1 MASTTASKKKE
12 GTTFKPIWLIL
23 SFVALIAVLL
33 APTPASLPFMG
44 KAALA
49 ILAFAVILW
58 VTEAVS
64 YPVSATM
71 IVGLIIVLL
80 GFSPVQGLS
89 KALGN
94 PKVGGAVLSGADPLG
109 TGNALKLAFSGFS
122 TSAVALV
129 AAALFLATAMQVTN
143 LHKRLALWVLSLV
156 GNKTK
161 RIVIGAILVSI
172 ILAFFVPSA
181 TARAGAV
188 VPILLG
194 MIAAFGAAKESKLAA
209 LLIITAVQAVSIW
222 NIGIKTAAAQNI
234 VAINFIND
242 QLGHDVSWGEW
253 FLYAAPWSIIMSFV
267 LYFVML
273 KVVPP
278 EQDEI
283 AGGTQLVQKQL
294 AELGPIKAKE
304 WRLII
309 ISVLLLLLWSTE
321 KILHPIDSS
330 SITLLALAVML
341 TPKIGVMSW
350 KEAESRIPWGTIIVF
365 GVGISL
371 GNVLLQTHAAQW
383 LSDQTFGLMGLKGM
397 PIVATIALISLFNI
411 LIHLGFAS
419 ATSLASALIPVFISL
434 TSTLSLGDHAIGFV
448 LIQQF
453 VISFGFLLPV
463 SSPQSMLAY
472 GTDTFTVKD
481 FLKAGIPI
489 TVIGYILVVIMSM
502 TYWKWLGLL

>member
-1 MASTTASKKKE
+1 MATTSASKKKE
-12 GTTFKPIWLIL
+12 GATFKPLWFIL
-23 SFVALIAVLL
+23 SFVALIEVLL
-33 APTPASLPFMG
+33 MPTPASLPLMG

-58 VTEAVS
+58 VTEAVT
-64 YPVSATM
+64 YPVSATI
-71 IVGLIIVLL
+71 IVGLIILLL
-80 GFSPVQGLS
+80 GFSPVQNLTQ
-89 KALGN
+89 ALGN
-94 PKVGGAVLSGADPLG
+94 PQSGGAVLKGDDLFG

-143 LHKRLALWVLSLV
+143 LHKRLALLVLSFV

-161 RIVIGAILVSI
+161 NIVIGAILVSI

-194 MIAAFGAAKESKLAA
+194 MIAAFGATKNSKLAA

-253 FLYAAPWSIIMSFV
+253 FLYAAPWSIIMSIV

-273 KVVPP
+273 KVIPP
-278 EQDEI
+278 EQDAIE
-283 AGGTQLVQKQL
+283 GGTELVKQQLG
-294 AELGPIKAKE
+294 ELGPVKPTE

-309 ISVLLLLLWSTE
+309 ISLLLLVSWSTE
-321 KILHPIDSS
+321 KVLHPIDSS
-330 SITLLALAVML
+330 SITLIALAIML
-341 TPKIGVMSW
+341 TPKIGVMNW
-350 KEAESRIPWGTIIVF
+350 KEVESRIPWGTIIVF

-371 GNVLLQTHAAQW
+371 GNVLLKTTAAQW

-434 TSTLSLGDHAIGFV
+434 TSTLSLGDNAIGFV

-472 GTDTFTVKD
+472 GTETFTVKD

-489 TVIGYILVVIMSM
+489 TIVGYILVVIMSM

>member
-1 MASTTASKKKE
+1 MATAAKNQKKS
-12 GTTFKPIWLIL
+12 TFKPLWFGL
-23 SFVALIAVLL
+23 SFVVLFIIL
-33 APTPASLPFMG
+33 LLPTSDSLPVMG
-44 KAALA
+44 KCALA

-71 IVGLIIVLL
+71 IVVLMILLL
-80 GFSPVQGLS
+80 GFSPVQNLTE
-89 KALGN
+89 ALGN
-94 PKVGGAVLSGADPLG
+94 PKVGKDVLSGGDLLG
-109 TGNALKLAFSGFS
+109 TANALKLAFSGFS

-129 AAALFLATAMQVTN
+129 AAALFLATAMQVTQ

-194 MIAAFGAAKESKLAA
+194 MVAAFGAAKQSKLAA

-234 VAINFIND
+234 VAVNFINE
-242 QLGHDVSWGEW
+242 QLGHDISWGEW
-253 FLYAAPWSIIMSFV
+253 FLYAAPWSIIMSVV

-273 KVVPP
+273 KVIPP
-278 EQDEI
+278 EQTEI
-283 AGGTQLVQKQL
+283 EGGKELVQKQL
-294 AELGPIKAKE
+294 QELGPISGKE

-309 ISVLLLLLWSTE
+309 ISVALLLLWSTE

-330 SITLLALAVML
+330 SITLIALAIML

-350 KEAESRIPWGTIIVF
+350 KEAESRIPWGNNHCLWCRDCIR
-365 GVGISL
+365 
-371 GNVLLQTHAAQW
+371 
-383 LSDQTFGLMGLKGM
+383 
-397 PIVATIALISLFNI
+397 
-411 LIHLGFAS
+411 
-419 ATSLASALIPVFISL
+419 
-434 TSTLSLGDHAIGFV
+434 
-448 LIQQF
+448 
-453 VISFGFLLPV
+453 
-463 SSPQSMLAY
+463 
-472 GTDTFTVKD
+472 
-481 FLKAGIPI
+481 
-489 TVIGYILVVIMSM
+489 
-502 TYWKWLGLL
+502 

>member
-1 MASTTASKKKE
+1 MATTSASKKKE
-12 GTTFKPIWLIL
+12 GATFKPLWFIL

-33 APTPASLPFMG
+33 MPTPASLPLMG

-58 VTEAVS
+58 VIEAVT
-64 YPVSATM
+64 YPVSATI
-71 IVGLIIVLL
+71 IVGLIILLL
-80 GFSPVQGLS
+80 GFSPVQNLTQ
-89 KALGN
+89 ALGN
-94 PKVGGAVLSGADPLG
+94 PQSGGAVLKGDDLFG

-143 LHKRLALWVLSLV
+143 LHKRLALLVLSFV

-161 RIVIGAILVSI
+161 NIVIGAILVSI

-194 MIAAFGAAKESKLAA
+194 MIAAFGATKNSKLAA

-253 FLYAAPWSIIMSFV
+253 FLYAAPWSIIMSIV

-273 KVVPP
+273 KVIPP
-278 EQDEI
+278 EQDAIE
-283 AGGTQLVQKQL
+283 GGTELVKQQLG
-294 AELGPIKAKE
+294 ELGPVKPTE

-309 ISVLLLLLWSTE
+309 ISLLLLVSWSTE
-321 KILHPIDSS
+321 KVLHPIDSS
-330 SITLLALAVML
+330 SITLIALAIML
-341 TPKIGVMSW
+341 TPKIGVMNW
-350 KEAESRIPWGTIIVF
+350 KEVESRIPWGTIIVF

-371 GNVLLQTHAAQW
+371 GNVLLKTTAAQW

-434 TSTLSLGDHAIGFV
+434 TSTLSLGDNAIGFV

-472 GTDTFTVKD
+472 GTETFTVKD

-489 TVIGYILVVIMSM
+489 TIVGYILVVIMSM

>member
-1 MASTTASKKKE
+1 MATSSKKKE
-12 GTTFKPIWLIL
+12 GTTFKPLWFIL
-23 SFVALIAVLL
+23 SFVALFIVLL
-33 APTPASLPFMG
+33 LPTSDQLPVMG
-44 KAALA
+44 KCALA

-58 VTEAVS
+58 VTEAVT

-71 IVGLIIVLL
+71 IVGLIILLL
-80 GFSPVQGLS
+80 GFSPVQHLTES
-89 KALGN
+89 LGN
-94 PKVGGAVLSGADPLG
+94 PKVGGQVLKGADVFG

-122 TSAVALV
+122 SSAVALV

-143 LHKRLALWVLSLV
+143 LHKRLALLVLSLV

-194 MIAAFGAAKESKLAA
+194 MVAAFGAAKESKLAA

-222 NIGIKTAAAQNI
+222 NVGIKTAAAQNI
-234 VAINFIND
+234 VSVNFIND

-253 FLYAAPWSIIMSFV
+253 FLYAAPWSIVMSIV

-278 EQDEI
+278 EKNEI
-283 AGGTQLVQKQL
+283 EGGTELVKQQL
-294 AELGPIKAKE
+294 AELGPVKPKE

-309 ISVLLLLLWSTE
+309 ISVLLLVLWSTE
-321 KILHPIDSS
+321 KVLHPIDSS

-350 KEAESRIPWGTIIVF
+350 KEAEQRIPWGTIIVF

-383 LSDQTFGLMGLKGM
+383 LSDATFGLLGLKGM

-472 GTDTFTVKD
+472 GTETFTVKD

-489 TVIGYILVVIMSM
+489 TVIGYLLVVLFSM
-502 TYWKWLGLL
+502 TYWQWLGLL

>member
-1 MASTTASKKKE
+1 MATSSKKKE
-12 GTTFKPIWLIL
+12 GTTFKPLWFIL
-23 SFVALIAVLL
+23 SFVALFIVLL
-33 APTPASLPFMG
+33 LPTSDQLPVMG
-44 KAALA
+44 KCALA

-58 VTEAVS
+58 VTEAVT

-71 IVGLIIVLL
+71 IVGLIILLL
-80 GFSPVQGLS
+80 GFSPIQHLTES
-89 KALGN
+89 HGN
-94 PKVGGAVLSGADPLG
+94 PKVGGQVLKGADVFG

-122 TSAVALV
+122 SSAVALV

-143 LHKRLALWVLSLV
+143 LHKRLALLVLSLV

-194 MIAAFGAAKESKLAA
+194 MVAAFGAAKESKLAA

-222 NIGIKTAAAQNI
+222 NVGIKTAAAQNI
-234 VAINFIND
+234 VAVNFIND

-253 FLYAAPWSIIMSFV
+253 FLYAAPWSIVMSIV

-278 EQDEI
+278 EKNEI
-283 AGGTQLVQKQL
+283 EGGTELVKQQL
-294 AELGPIKAKE
+294 AELGPVKPKE

-309 ISVLLLLLWSTE
+309 ISVLLLVLWSTE
-321 KILHPIDSS
+321 KVLHPIDSS

-350 KEAESRIPWGTIIVF
+350 KEAEQRIPWGTIIVF

-383 LSDQTFGLMGLKGM
+383 LSDATFGLLGLKGM

-472 GTDTFTVKD
+472 GTETFTVKD

-489 TVIGYILVVIMSM
+489 TVIGYLLVVLFSM
-502 TYWKWLGLL
+502 TYWQWLSLL